1 MMRNALLPW
10 MIWGTFASAL
20 PVSAGTLAYYRFE
33 GEMAGTPIKT
43 VKDSEGKSTAKGSW
57 NSTYSS
63 NVPLPVIPQ
72 TGAANAGS
80 ASFPAEGRKGDLV
93 SDSTSAINTHK
104 FINFTVEAWI
114 YFETTEGAYQTII
127 GRDNNAPPDDSL
139 GRVALF
145 YLSRTPDK
153 VRGRENPG
161 TFRLELINSDGT
173 SIFAN
178 SLTTAEPGIWYHVAV
193 VGDASR
199 GTVTLFVNGSE
210 EGSATGYSG
219 LYVPSGGSS
228 WTIGRGQFNRRPADF
243 VTGVI
248 DEVRF
253 SDAALSPSE
262 FLYAAKKP

>member
-1 MMRNALLPW
+1 MRNALLPW

-33 GEMAGTPIKT
+33 GEMAGAPIKA

-57 NSTYSS
+57 NATYST
-63 NVPLPVIPQ
+63 NVPLQMIPQ
-72 TGAANAGS
+72 TGAANTGS

-114 YFETTEGAYQTII
+114 CFETTEGGYQTVI
-127 GRDNNAPPDDSL
+127 GRNNNAPPDDSL

-145 YLSRTPDK
+145 YLSLTPNNAK
-153 VRGRENPG
+153 GKEIPG
-161 TFRLELINSDGT
+161 SFRLELINSDGA
-173 SIFAN
+173 SIFTN
-178 SLTTAEPGIWYHVAV
+178 SQTTAEPGTWYHVAV
-193 VGDASR
+193 VGDATR
-199 GTVTLFVNGSE
+199 GSVSLFVNGVE

-219 LYVPSGGSS
+219 LYAPNGGSS